1 MYANLA
7 IMSQPFSPG
16 DVLVYQIES
25 GYGLVRVLGG
35 SVQGESRVWHV
46 RAYGDLFMDVD
57 MAEAAARS
65 LENLKVE
72 IAHEAMTERAFD
84 STQTSFILNIQ
95 VSDEEDR
102 LIQEWKS
109 KPGIL
114 PTDRSIRLLMG
125 LR

>member
-1 MYANLA
+1 
-7 IMSQPFSPG
+7 
-16 DVLVYQIES
+16 
-25 GYGLVRVLGG
+25 
-35 SVQGESRVWHV
+35 
-46 RAYGDLFMDVD
+46 MDVV

-72 IAHEAMTERAFD
+72 IVHEAMTERAFD

-95 VSDEEDR
+95 VSDEENR
-102 LIQEWKS
+102 LIQEWNA